1 MISVLVLAILAISLV
16 SIASYTLFQTTMT
29 HNTTIKSITLSE
41 ELRTVKKALILSAKN
56 DLTYGTVLP
65 LGVNESSFHKLPA
78 FVYLKTKNVFS
89 KEYVYC
95 PFSVNQNALNQNV
108 QLTDSLTYMV
118 DTASITH
125 NGIQR
130 DYVISSHNSPFHSL
144 GVQAIIISPIPPFTT
159 QPSCL
164 GVQYDTELQVFS
176 VEGGKV
182 EVITTTDI
190 LIGI

>member
-1 MISVLVLAILAISLV
+1 MISLV
-16 SIASYTLFQTTMT
+16 VIALILIIITSLAAMALHQTAMT
-29 HNTTIKSITLSE
+29 QNHLLNSITLSDD
-41 ELRTVKKALILSAKN
+41 LKTIRKALILSAKN

-65 LGVNESSFHKLPA
+65 LGVNESSYHKLPA
-78 FVYLKTKNVFS
+78 FVYLKTKNVFNR
-89 KEYVYC
+89 EYIYC

-108 QLTDSLTYMV
+108 QLTDALTYMV

-144 GVQAIIISPIPPFTT
+144 GVQAIIISPIPPFTA

-164 GVQYDTELQVFS
+164 GVQYDPDLQVFS